1 MRLLGV
7 TLLLNFCDFV
17 NSSTSLFR
25 SSPNKNVDT
34 AVDGLHKGAYCL
46 FRSGRMRSL
55 RFRLSSLF
63 ADNSWTAVWVKTFL
77 WSPFALLH
85 SWSTAYKPDKSKD
98 CAFWKAE
105 SLFLVSCRNCC
116 QICLF
121 ILGAT
126 KLVQFSG
133 LRYLFCTSAN
143 FSFVSFSVSRLFTI
157 SAKFASMA
165 GEVFSRTLN
174 SSASDLKEPPSKPGL
189 ASAWSEVFGW
199 IKSFNLVATAVATA
213 VSEHSVLASL
223 LSRPVS

>member
-1 MRLLGV
+1 MRLLGF
-7 TLLLNFCDFV
+7 TLLLSFCDFV
-17 NSSTSLFR
+17 NSFTSLFR

-63 ADNSWTAVWVKTFL
+63 ADNSRTAVWVKTFL

-143 FSFVSFSVSRLFTI
+143 VPFVSFFVSRLFTS
-157 SAKFASMA
+157 SAKFASMT
-165 GEVFSRTLN
+165 GEFFARTLN
-174 SSASDLKEPPSKPGL
+174 SSASDLKESPSEP
-189 ASAWSEVFGW
+189 SE
-199 IKSFNLVATAVATA
+199 
-213 VSEHSVLASL
+213 
-223 LSRPVS
+223 